1 MFGKLVILA
10 AGLLLG
16 GAAVAEEL
24 PAQSGRFQIAPDGD
38 GFVRLDTETGTL
50 SHCSRSEG
58 VWRCIVVS
66 EERTEV
72 DSRLLV
78 LESEVAAL
86 KETLAE
92 IDMRLATIQED
103 EVAMAPTAPLREKL
117 LEEEE
122 REFDEALS
130 FAERMMQRF
139 FDMIRDLKDEESSQ
153 KI

>member
-1 MFGKLVILA
+1 MFGKLLIVA

-16 GAAVAEEL
+16 GAAVAQEP

-50 SHCSRSEG
+50 SHCNRSEG

-72 DSRLLV
+72 DRRLLA

-86 KETLAE
+86 KEALEE
-92 IDMRLATIQED
+92 IDKPLATVQED
-103 EVAMAPTAPLREKL
+103 DVVVASPSPPREEL
-117 LEEEE
+117 LDEEE

-130 FAERMMQRF
+130 FAERMMRRF
-139 FDMIRDLKDEESSQ
+139 FDMIRELKDEESSQ